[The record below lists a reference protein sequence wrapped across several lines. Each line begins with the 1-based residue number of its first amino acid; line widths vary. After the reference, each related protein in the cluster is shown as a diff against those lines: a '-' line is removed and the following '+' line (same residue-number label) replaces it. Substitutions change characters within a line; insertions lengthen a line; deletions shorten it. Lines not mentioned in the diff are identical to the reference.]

1 MNGST
6 TLRVRFTA
14 ADEGAGGSLVE
25 GAIDNFRISSVQ
37 CNPGCADIDYNN
49 NGVFPE
55 DQDVIDFFTVLA
67 GGTCVTANC
76 DPIDFNRNGVFPED
90 QDVVAFFNVLAGG
103 NCQ

>member
-1 MNGST
+1 
-6 TLRVRFTA
+6 
-14 ADEGAGGSLVE
+14 
-25 GAIDNFRISSVQ
+25 
-37 CNPGCADIDYNN
+37 
-49 NGVFPE
+49 
-55 DQDVIDFFTVLA
+55 VLA